1 MKVAPDNIDSNAD
14 EEEDNNEP
22 GQCGRV
28 DERAGLRLAV

>member
-1 MKVAPDNIDSNAD
+1 MKVAPDNIDGDAD
-14 EEEDNNEP
+14 KEEDNYEP